1 MDWLHSQEFIL
12 DYKVIVSNNPVTHL
26 DDITVELV
34 TKDGTFGDEDRDI
47 LIAQLSDIAGLKVGV
62 TQSESKV
69 IWSPEQGM
77 KPKRLEDRR
86 FDG

>member
-1 MDWLHSQEFIL
+1 LHSQEFIL
-12 DYKVIVSNNPVTHL
+12 DYKVIVSNNSVTNL

-34 TKDGTFGDEDRDI
+34 TKDGIFGVEDRDV
-47 LIAQLSDIAGLKVGV
+47 LVAQLSDIAGLKVGV
-62 TQSESKV
+62 VQSEAKI

-86 FDG
+86 FDK

>member
-1 MDWLHSQEFIL
+1 M
-12 DYKVIVSNNPVTHL
+12 
-26 DDITVELV
+26 
-34 TKDGTFGDEDRDI
+34 TKDGTFGDEERDI
-47 LIAQLSDIAGLKVGV
+47 LIAQLSDLAGLKVGV